1 MPAVHFV
8 ERLNNVRP
16 LAGTDGEWESGY
28 WVIAVDTAQRLV
40 GGDLYLHSG
49 QNDASH
55 FGGSILSFRVH
66 RDPSA
71 PEIDGRIVFRIKP
84 TPEHKRV
91 KTGREGWGNEKK
103 LVW

>member
-16 LAGTDGEWESGY
+16 LQGSEGEWESGY
-28 WVIAVDTAQRLV
+28 WVIADDTAQRLV

-49 QNDASH
+49 QSDASH
-55 FGGSILSFRVH
+55 FGGKILSFRVH
-66 RDPSA
+66 CDPA
-71 PEIDGRIVFRIKP
+71 NLAIDGRIVFRIKP
-84 TPEHKRV
+84 TLGHKGV
-91 KTGREGWGNEKK
+91 QTAREGWGNEKK

>member
-16 LAGTDGEWESGY
+16 LPDSGGEWESGY
-28 WVIAVDTAQRLV
+28 WVIAEETAQRLV

-49 QNDASH
+49 QTEPSH
-55 FGGSILSFRVH
+55 FGGMILSFRVH
-66 RDPSA
+66 QEPSKPA
-71 PEIDGRIVFRIKP
+71 IDGRIVFRIRP
-84 TPEHKRV
+84 TPEHKGM
-91 KTGREGWGNEKK
+91 KTSREGWGNEKK